1 MISQAEALQLI
12 RGRLCDS
19 RWRHSLGVAMTA
31 QEMARQHGGN
41 PDQAYLAGILHDY
54 ARDLSGSE
62 LLALARCHNLIQ
74 DEIEILVPEL
84 LHARVGAWL
93 LRRELGL
100 DDEDLLTAVECHTL
114 GAEKMNELAKIIFL
128 ADMIEPGRR
137 PYPALE
143 NLRRLCPADLDKAM
157 LVGLESTISY
167 CLERGRL
174 LHPLTVRS
182 RNAFLLACQARTT
195 STNIQG
201 MV

>member
-1 MISQAEALQLI
+1 
-12 RGRLCDS
+12 
-19 RWRHSLGVAMTA
+19 MTA

-62 LLALARCHNLIQ
+62 LLALARCHNLIE
-74 DEIEILVPEL
+74 DEIEVLVPEL
-84 LHARVGAWL
+84 LHARVGAWS
-93 LRRELGL
+93 LRWELGL

-114 GAEKMNELAKIIFL
+114 GAEEMNKLAKIIFL

-143 NLRRLCPADLDKAM
+143 NLRRLCSADLDKAM